1 MIFFLFLMCIKSL
14 NCQTVGSILKSYNG
28 YNTLEVG
35 NLNILITAPHMGSMT
50 PANIM
55 DRKNVSA
62 DGITPVELDNDM
74 NSKNIAKTIRDE
86 LMRLF
91 KLNKNI
97 DARPYFLYTNLKR
110 YFFFHFYSSKIL
122 NIKFIPT

>member
-74 NSKNIAKTIRDE
+74 NSKNIAKTIAYI
-86 LMRLF
+86 F
-91 KLNKNI
+91 
-97 DARPYFLYTNLKR
+97 
-110 YFFFHFYSSKIL
+110 
-122 NIKFIPT
+122 